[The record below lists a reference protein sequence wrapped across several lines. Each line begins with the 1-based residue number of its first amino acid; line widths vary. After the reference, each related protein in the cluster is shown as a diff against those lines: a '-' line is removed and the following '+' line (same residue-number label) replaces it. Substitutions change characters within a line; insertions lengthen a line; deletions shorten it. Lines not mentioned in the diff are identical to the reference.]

1 MNIIMNDM
9 NIKKQLHNQT
19 PLRILSF
26 ISLRFEKLFSAG
38 EISKQTK
45 SSKGATNQALRLF
58 LALDILKREKK
69 GNLFLYKVNFE
80 SFVLRQ
86 FKIFENAVKLQP
98 IIKEIRPYCWEITLF
113 GSCAD
118 GSNAENSD
126 IDIFIKSEHKS
137 KIRKIINKYD
147 EDFKIRPVIQDSLE
161 LVSAQKTDSV
171 FFEQVRKGIVIW
183 KGKPSHEEI

>member
-1 MNIIMNDM
+1 MNDIS
-9 NIKKQLHNQT
+9 IKKQLYNQT

-26 ISLRFEKLFSAG
+26 LSLYPEKLFSAG

-45 SSKGATNQALRLF
+45 SSKGATNQLLRLF
-58 LALDILKREKK
+58 LLLDILSREKK
-69 GNLFLYKVNFE
+69 GNLFLYKINFE
-80 SFVLRQ
+80 SFLLRQ
-86 FKIFENAVKLQP
+86 FKIFENSVKLQP
-98 IIKEIRPYCWEITLF
+98 IIKEIKPYCWEIILF

-126 IDIFIKSEHKS
+126 IDIFIKSEHKN

-171 FFEQVRKGIVIW
+171 FFEQIRKGIVIW
-183 KGKPSHEEI
+183 KGRPSHEEI